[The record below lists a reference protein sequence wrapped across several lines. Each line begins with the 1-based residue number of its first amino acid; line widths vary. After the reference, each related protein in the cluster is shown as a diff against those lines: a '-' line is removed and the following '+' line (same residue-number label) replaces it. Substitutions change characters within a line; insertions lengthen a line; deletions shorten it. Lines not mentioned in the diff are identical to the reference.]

1 MRPIRKEE
9 LLYLNDLINDKYSD
23 KESNVDQAIATEAQ
37 KQVKKNLTRFV
48 AKLGIKAE
56 VKAFKE
62 AIAKYEKFKQN
73 KEIYEARLETAKQNA
88 RRKVEEK
95 LGNWNKIRN
104 WNVDTDRLKSAVD
117 VEEVLKKA
125 CTIEAEAAVEKL
137 PKFKVKHQLSHLRE
151 EARNILYSG
160 RSIQETWKLLGR
172 NFKSSGVQVA
182 APKEL
187 MQLESK

>member
-73 KEIYEARLETAKQNA
+73 A

-95 LGNWNKIRN
+95 LSNWNKIRN
-104 WNVDTDRLKSAVD
+104 WDIDTDKLKSVVD